1 MGSKVFA
8 KQSAT
13 GMEQCCASC
22 SASSHLWAGV
32 ILSAAKK
39 RHVCGVSG
47 VTAVSSATNQL
58 LWAGKAKVQ
67 GSSA

>member
-39 RHVCGVSG
+39 DMSVVSVG
-47 VTAVSSATNQL
+47 
-58 LWAGKAKVQ
+58 
-67 GSSA
+67 